1 MTTNRGLIRT
11 EPSAKR
17 VRVYLGGRPVADSS
31 NPLLVWES
39 PHYPTYYF
47 PAADVDRELLT
58 ADDDVAHSPSRG
70 DAQRFT
76 VKAGSALATGAALLY
91 EESPIEELRGHF
103 RFDWEAMD
111 SWFEEDEEIFVHVRD
126 PHTRID
132 VLPSSRHVRI
142 EVDGVTVAES
152 RNARLLFETGLPIR
166 YYLPKTHVR
175 MDLLERTDTVTR
187 CPYKGTAEYWSIRVG
202 DTVHK
207 DLVWSYRTPL
217 PESQK
222 VAGLVAF
229 YKVDIYVDGV
239 LQVEPPRRPR

>member
-58 ADDDVAHSPSRG
+58 ADDGVAHSPSRG
-70 DAQRFT
+70 DAQKFT
-76 VKAGSALATGAALLY
+76 VKAGPAEAAGAALLY

-111 SWFEEDEEIFVHVRD
+111 AWFEEDEEIFVHVRD

-152 RNARLLFETGLPIR
+152 RNARLLFETGLPTR

>member
-70 DAQRFT
+70 DAQKFT
-76 VKAGSALATGAALLY
+76 VKAGSTQATGAALLY